1 MRVCTPL
8 LADQD
13 NDGMVSPAE
22 LKKMMQHLGNPLN
35 DQETSD
41 ILKEA
46 GCPQLDYAAFC
57 KLLGVN
63 VKSSREAEADEEM
76 HHAFK
81 LFDRDGDGVITS
93 KEMTEALRGFGVQLT
108 DREVDQVYSRTHPSA
123 FPLPD
128 RQLKGGGARRAARR
142 TRLSAH
148 RGALFR
154 RGRSLHCAR
163 ARLATPRH
171 DAASHP
177 SPIAPPLTSHP
188 TRACVCS

>member
-1 MRVCTPL
+1 MADTSYRE
-8 LADQD
+8 AFQIFDQD

-108 DREVDQVYSRTHPSA
+108 DREVDQLIGEATLSNSRSVSFDIFKRVMSA
-123 FPLPD
+123 N
-128 RQLKGGGARRAARR
+128 
-142 TRLSAH
+142 
-148 RGALFR
+148 
-154 RGRSLHCAR
+154 RS
-163 ARLATPRH
+163 
-171 DAASHP
+171 S
-177 SPIAPPLTSHP
+177 
-188 TRACVCS
+188 